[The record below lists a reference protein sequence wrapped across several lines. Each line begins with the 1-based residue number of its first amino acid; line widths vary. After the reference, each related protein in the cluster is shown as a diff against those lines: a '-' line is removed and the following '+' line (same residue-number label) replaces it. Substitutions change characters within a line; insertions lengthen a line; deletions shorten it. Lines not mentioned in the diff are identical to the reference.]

1 MEDKRGTKCARSPS
15 TKGSSS
21 PCGGSIPP
29 LAPSRSPP
37 PPGSPSEISS
47 HRPCSPV
54 FEQGDPSKK
63 VLVVDL
69 SSSSHEECLIPDI
82 LRDEE
87 FTKKLFGDLNHD
99 VLGPPSDCKI
109 IVLCDFVEEEEE
121 VREEKT
127 TDTKTAATSAAV
139 NPISTTFADVNDAPA
154 RVKMIIVMIAPSI
167 KRLTA
172 ATTAER
178 APGCLRLP
186 RQKGA

>member
-1 MEDKRGTKCARSPS
+1 
-15 TKGSSS
+15 
-21 PCGGSIPP
+21 
-29 LAPSRSPP
+29 
-37 PPGSPSEISS
+37 
-47 HRPCSPV
+47 
-54 FEQGDPSKK
+54 
-63 VLVVDL
+63 VVDL